1 MFKKFAFLGFIFLSF
16 LSCNEKKTLPD
27 SDIDVARTFIRAI
40 QDANFE
46 EAASFIVAD
55 GENNNALSRLK
66 KDSESKSAAAL
77 ETYKNADIIIDEL
90 TPVNDSVTI
99 VHYAI
104 SSNQAQKNKLKLIKR
119 NGQWLVDLKYT
130 FSGNL

>member
-1 MFKKFAFLGFIFLSF
+1 MLKRFIFLGFALFLF
-16 LSCNEKKTLPD
+16 CGCNEKKALPD
-27 SDIDVARTFIRAI
+27 SDIDVARTFIRTI

-46 EAASFIVAD
+46 EAGNYIVAD
-55 GENNNALSRLK
+55 QENKNALDRLK
-66 KDSESKSAAAL
+66 KDAGSKSAAAL

-90 TPVNDSVTI
+90 APLNDSITI

-104 SSNQAQKNKLKLIKR
+104 SSNKAQKNKLKLIKR
-119 NGQWLVDLKYT
+119 NGHWLVDLKYT